1 MQQVYIGPSHSM
13 SWHGFDNEKT
23 SESIFE
29 GKSPLSGILNVIE
42 EAQKNNS
49 PLPITKIVDTYYE
62 DVQKMSGNRWDT
74 SSLIKRLRKK

>member
-1 MQQVYIGPSHSM
+1 MRKDLKIA
-13 SWHGFDNEKT
+13 
-23 SESIFE
+23 
-29 GKSPLSGILNVIE
+29 LE

-62 DVQKMSGNRWDT
+62 DVQKMNGNRWDN